1 LTLDRLALYRE
12 AANDPGGERNESRH
26 RVFSGLVALDR
37 EEPRDAA
44 LTHCTGG
51 TISLPEGGACAVHV
65 LTS

>member
-1 LTLDRLALYRE
+1 MTPE
-12 AANDPGGERNESRH
+12 AIRNESRQ
-26 RVFSGLVALDR
+26 RVFSGPVALDR